1 MSGSLVGPFRLR
13 PILRCSGQQQ
23 EAVRG
28 LRNNPSVRSA
38 MYADHVISPEEHQRW
53 LRGLDGDER
62 REVFVV
68 LGASGEVAGLASL
81 TAIDRTQGRAD
92 WGFYMSPS
100 APAGLGSAVL
110 VQMITHAFETLGLEK
125 INGEV
130 IEGNAASL
138 AVHRKLLFRDE
149 GLRRSQV
156 RRESGRLS
164 VHLLGLT
171 REDWRGGAQALG
183 AASQDVVLEPVE

>member
-1 MSGSLVGPFRLR
+1 
-13 PILRCSGQQQ
+13 
-23 EAVRG
+23 
-28 LRNNPSVRSA
+28 
-38 MYADHVISPEEHQRW
+38 
-53 LRGLDGDER
+53 
-62 REVFVV
+62 
-68 LGASGEVAGLASL
+68 
-81 TAIDRTQGRAD
+81 
-92 WGFYMSPS
+92 MSPS

-110 VQMITHAFETLGLEK
+110 VQMITYAFETLGLEK

-183 AASQDVVLEPVE
+183 AASHDVVLEPVE